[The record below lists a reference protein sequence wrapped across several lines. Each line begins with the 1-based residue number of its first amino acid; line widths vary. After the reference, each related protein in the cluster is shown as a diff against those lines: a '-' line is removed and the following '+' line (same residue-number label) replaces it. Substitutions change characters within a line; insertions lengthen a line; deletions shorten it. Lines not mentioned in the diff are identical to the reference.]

1 MKTVVFQ
8 IITHLEMG
16 GAERIAFNIA
26 KSENKEFEY
35 HIVEVVRGNSAYTK
49 EMIKELE
56 SCNIQYHR
64 SNISNNKKAIIFF
77 PFRLKKLYDKYQP
90 SVIHTHTE
98 IPDLSVFIFSKIFPQ
113 TKFKLVRTLH
123 NTVLWQDWNKIGS
136 IVEKWIIKNHANVSN
151 SISVTESYKKK
162 FGTLLDI
169 PLIYNGFKQ
178 SSQLQYEGL
187 NSNKIHILFAG
198 RFVPQKGIESLIQV
212 VEAVNESIFDFTI
225 AGTGPLSELLQTEL
239 GDKSNVKI
247 VHPISN
253 LSSYIGSFDYVLIT
267 SIHEGLNSLSI
278 EASYNGTP
286 VIVNDIAGLNE
297 TIPSGWPLK
306 VQNNNIESYK
316 AIFKQLPNI
325 NQEQLRNM
333 AYDFVDKNFSIA
345 KMQQEYENFYLKK

>member
-151 SISVTESYKKK
+151 SISVTEAYKKK
-162 FGTLLDI
+162 FGTL
-169 PLIYNGFKQ
+169 
-178 SSQLQYEGL
+178 
-187 NSNKIHILFAG
+187 
-198 RFVPQKGIESLIQV
+198 
-212 VEAVNESIFDFTI
+212 
-225 AGTGPLSELLQTEL
+225 
-239 GDKSNVKI
+239 
-247 VHPISN
+247 
-253 LSSYIGSFDYVLIT
+253 
-267 SIHEGLNSLSI
+267 
-278 EASYNGTP
+278 
-286 VIVNDIAGLNE
+286 
-297 TIPSGWPLK
+297 
-306 VQNNNIESYK
+306 
-316 AIFKQLPNI
+316 
-325 NQEQLRNM
+325 
-333 AYDFVDKNFSIA
+333 
-345 KMQQEYENFYLKK
+345 